1 MKKFGTLGF
10 VLALAVTPRN
20 LLLWGGLLIVCIGM
34 YIAGERT
41 GATKENAPIRTANT
55 DRREAVKTPKP

>member
-1 MKKFGTLGF
+1 MKECGTLGF

-34 YIAGERT
+34 YIAGERAE
-41 GATKENAPIRTANT
+41 ATKKAPDRADTRTNAG
-55 DRREAVKTPKP
+55 AVKTRKP

>member
-1 MKKFGTLGF
+1 MKELGALGF

-34 YIAGERT
+34 YIAGERAE
-41 GATKENAPIRTANT
+41 GTKKAP
-55 DRREAVKTPKP
+55 DRAGTRPDAGAVKTRKP

>member
-1 MKKFGTLGF
+1 MKECGTLGF

-34 YIAGERT
+34 YIAGERAE
-41 GATKENAPIRTANT
+41 GTKKAP
-55 DRREAVKTPKP
+55 DRAGTRPDAGAVKTRKP

>member
-1 MKKFGTLGF
+1 MKECGTLGF

-34 YIAGERT
+34 YIAGERS
-41 GATKENAPIRTANT
+41 GATKESACQSSSS
-55 DRREAVKTPKP
+55 DKREVVKISKP

>member
-1 MKKFGTLGF
+1 MKECGTLGF

-34 YIAGERT
+34 YIAGERS
-41 GATKENAPIRTANT
+41 GATKESACQSSSSDKRK
-55 DRREAVKTPKP
+55 AVKISKP